1 MNRYQILQDELRR
14 NPRVWVVTGAAG
26 FIGSH
31 LVETLLRLGQQVVG
45 LDNLSTGFRRNIEEV
60 VASVPHARGAFRL
73 IEGDVRSAEAC
84 MEACAGVDYV
94 LHQAAIASVPR
105 SMEDP
110 AETMRVNVEGMLNMV
125 LAARAHGVRRVVYAS
140 SSAVYGSSTALPAR
154 EEVVGAALS
163 PYALSKWMDEEV
175 AALYAGMHGVET
187 VGLRYFNVF
196 GPRQDP
202 GSAYAAVIPNWT
214 AALLAGERCTV
225 NGDGE
230 TTRDFV
236 HVGDVVQANLLAAAA
251 GALPSPARVY
261 NVGAGRLTSL
271 NQLWETLAA
280 AAHTLQPE
288 EAILP
293 PVHGPSREGDV
304 RHSQA
309 DVARISAELGYEP
322 LPDLG
327 GALHDTVAWY
337 ARSSP
342 LALTA

>member
-1 MNRYQILQDELRR
+1 MNRYQMLQDELRR

-31 LVETLLRLGQQVVG
+31 LLETLLRLGQRVVG
-45 LDNLSTGFRRNIEEV
+45 LDNLSTGFRRNLEEV
-60 VASVPHARGAFRL
+60 VSSVPHERGAFRL
-73 IEGDVRSAEAC
+73 VEGDIRDPGVC
-84 MEACAGVDYV
+84 MAACAGADYV

-110 AETMRVNVEGMLNMV
+110 AETMRVNVEGMLNVV
-125 LAARAHGVRRVVYAS
+125 LAARAHGVRRMVYAS

-175 AALYAGMHGVET
+175 AALHARMDGMELA
-187 VGLRYFNVF
+187 GLRYFNVF

-236 HVGDVVQANLLAAAA
+236 HVGDVVQANLLAAA
-251 GALPSPARVY
+251 GSALPSPARVY
-261 NVGAGRLTSL
+261 NVGAGRRTSL

-280 AAHTLQPE
+280 AARELQGDDTP
-288 EAILP
+288 P
-293 PVHGPSREGDV
+293 PVHGPAREGDV

-309 DVARISAELGYEP
+309 DIGRIRDELGYAP

-327 GALHDTVAWY
+327 AALHETVAWY
-337 ARSSP
+337 ARSAP
-342 LALTA
+342 LALSA